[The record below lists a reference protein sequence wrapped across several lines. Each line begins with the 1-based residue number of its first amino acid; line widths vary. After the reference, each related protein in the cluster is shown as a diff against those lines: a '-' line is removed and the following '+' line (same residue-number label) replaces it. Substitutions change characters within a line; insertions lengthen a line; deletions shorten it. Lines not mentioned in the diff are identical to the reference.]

1 MFESIYIA
9 VSLLLFL
16 IIVSSFLSVAEV
28 VYSAERGRLL
38 NSIPSND
45 PVYNLLIKPE
55 RFFSVVLIF
64 DNIANVAITALITS
78 QVVKRIG
85 EWAVP
90 ISSVIVALIII
101 TFGEILPKVWG
112 IKNSDVLAKLILGPV
127 NIIARMVSPLISP
140 FEKLL
145 RKVRIEEL
153 KANLTY
159 FEKEQIKMVEGIN
172 ALRELELKDIM
183 IPRHQVICIDANLS
197 ISDVIKVI
205 EETKHTRYPVQ
216 LESKI
221 IGILLSKSF
230 LLATQGFPSED
241 LKNKRL
247 RELIDSKGDILHPV
261 RFAPPTKSALQQ
273 LIDFKKWKTHMVCII
288 DATGEFEGIV
298 TLEDILEEITGKI
311 HDEHSRET
319 LLFWKEGEY
328 VYVRG
333 EAPIRDVAR
342 ELGITINDDFHTFS
356 STIISVLGRLPHKGE
371 KVLYDGIEFEI
382 VDVTGNK
389 INAVRFKLGKKGVAT
404 NITLP

>member
-342 ELGITINDDFHTFS
+342 ELGIAINDDFHTFS